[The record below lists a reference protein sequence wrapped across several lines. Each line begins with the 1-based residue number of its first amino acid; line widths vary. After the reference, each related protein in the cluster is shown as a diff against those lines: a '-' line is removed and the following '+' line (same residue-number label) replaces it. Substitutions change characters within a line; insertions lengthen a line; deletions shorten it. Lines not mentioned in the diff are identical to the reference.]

1 MFANLNIYVVI
12 RKYEPTIFYCCAVKF
27 FQTKKIRADT
37 SHTRYQPL
45 GIILFLLYNITM
57 SKDKASREQSV
68 KLAWT
73 LCRGEA
79 YLIQRSS
86 FYQIAIIQFMH
97 FYIPSSQ
104 LLDSEIYRHIA
115 FHVYKLALLFSWLP
129 RRHSLHHTHSLF
141 VEHSMA

>member
-12 RKYEPTIFYCCAVKF
+12 RKYEPTFFYYCCAVKF

-37 SHTRYQPL
+37 PHTRYQPL
-45 GIILFLLYNITM
+45 ELSYKKIVT
-57 SKDKASREQSV
+57 
-68 KLAWT
+68 
-73 LCRGEA
+73 
-79 YLIQRSS
+79 YL
-86 FYQIAIIQFMH
+86 AIIQFMH

-115 FHVYKLALLFSWLP
+115 FHVYKLALLFSWFP
-129 RRHSLHHTHSLF
+129 RRHSLHYTHSLF

>member
-1 MFANLNIYVVI
+1 MFVNLNIYVVI
-12 RKYEPTIFYCCAVKF
+12 RKYKPTFLLLPYSKNF
-27 FQTKKIRADT
+27 SNKKIRADT
-37 SHTRYQPL
+37 PHTRYQPL
-45 GIILFLLYNITM
+45 ELSYKKIVT
-57 SKDKASREQSV
+57 
-68 KLAWT
+68 
-73 LCRGEA
+73 
-79 YLIQRSS
+79 YLV
-86 FYQIAIIQFMH
+86 IIQFMH

>member
-12 RKYEPTIFYCCAVKF
+12 RKYEPTIFYCCAVNF

-37 SHTRYQPL
+37 PHTRYQPL
-45 GIILFLLYNITM
+45 ELSYKKIVT
-57 SKDKASREQSV
+57 
-68 KLAWT
+68 
-73 LCRGEA
+73 
-79 YLIQRSS
+79 YLV
-86 FYQIAIIQFMH
+86 IIQFMH